1 MLQGLQAGGGKGIA
15 GGYGDEGIRAVPTH
29 LAGLLHLQGARGM
42 GAGCHKLRSHVQG
55 GDIRA
60 GVGASP
66 FGLRGSCWSQTR
78 GILAARGLFC
88 DNLGQQSHQGL
99 WGEAGSLWPW
109 ADLGQRMWVSP
120 TSSIPVLGHLPHQ
133 PQCPTGKG
141 LEPMNPLSPAG
152 SLSPWF
158 YCTSRPG
165 HPLPSVTSR
174 SLQHIKS
181 PRAARAKL
189 PLLHYSAVSI
199 RHPRENQAPHQKIIK
214 AML

>member
-1 MLQGLQAGGGKGIA
+1 MPQAQL
-15 GGYGDEGIRAVPTH
+15 P
-29 LAGLLHLQGARGM
+29 
-42 GAGCHKLRSHVQG
+42 
-55 GDIRA
+55 RA
-60 GVGASP
+60 GRRHQGWCWGIP
-66 FGLRGSCWSQTR
+66 FGLRGSCCSQTR

-88 DNLGQQSHQGL
+88 DNQGQQSHQGL
-99 WGEAGSLWPW
+99 WGKAGSLWPW

-120 TSSIPVLGHLPHQ
+120 TPSIPVLGHLPHQ

-174 SLQHIKS
+174 SRQHIKS